1 VGQVSSFS
9 RCTCAR
15 CCWGMAGRKR
25 RIFTLRFSHLIHI
38 KVARKQEGSI
48 VTSTMI
54 GAHSRNACSL
64 FLHRYMVAPSHSR
77 SILSPRNC
85 NGDRFTTS
93 PYKRSRKRSYSSSTL
108 FFARM
113 LVYPEQAAL
122 FRSADNYVYVRTWMK
137 KKVQRHNVAGKWVFP
152 DRFILP

>member
-1 VGQVSSFS
+1 
-9 RCTCAR
+9 
-15 CCWGMAGRKR
+15 MAGRKR

-54 GAHSRNACSL
+54 GAHSRNASSL
-64 FLHRYMVAPSHSR
+64 FLHRFMALRSRSR

-85 NGDRFTTS
+85 NGDRSTPS
-93 PYKRSRKRSYSSSTL
+93 LYKRSRKRSYSSSTF

-122 FRSADNYVYVRTWMK
+122 FRSAENYVSVNVSWELGWK
-137 KKVQRHNVAGKWVFP
+137 KKCNGVMSRGNRSFQIVSFRCNLTA
-152 DRFILP
+152 